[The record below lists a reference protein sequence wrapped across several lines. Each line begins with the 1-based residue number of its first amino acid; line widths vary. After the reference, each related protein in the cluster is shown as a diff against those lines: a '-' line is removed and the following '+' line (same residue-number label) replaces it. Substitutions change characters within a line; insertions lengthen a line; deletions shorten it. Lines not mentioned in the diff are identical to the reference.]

1 MWLLALMALADSVHA
16 FPLVLAR
23 AESLQVTMA
32 GAGGAVPVVLIP
44 GLFGS
49 AFAYRNVIPLLT
61 AAGLRA
67 IVVEPLGVG
76 GSGRPARADYSLTA
90 QADRV
95 AAALDALGV
104 TRAIVVAHSTGAS
117 IAYRLA
123 YRRGDLVRGVVS
135 LEGGP
140 VEAAATPGLR
150 RAMQLAPWIKLFGG
164 VRLIRRKIHKNLIA
178 ASGDTSWV
186 SDSVVAGYT
195 GGAARD
201 LDGTLKAYLAMA
213 RAREREPLRPHL
225 AEITCPVALLVGGA
239 PHDGGP
245 RPAELALLAGSLRAL
260 TVDTVPGAGHF
271 VYEERPDA
279 VVAAIARFGPA
290 AALSAAHATEGGKP

>member
-1 MWLLALMALADSVHA
+1 MWLLALMALADSVHG

-23 AESLQVTMA
+23 AESLQVTVSGA
-32 GAGGAVPVVLIP
+32 GAAVPVVLIP

-61 AAGLRA
+61 AAGFRA
-67 IVVEPLGVG
+67 IVV
-76 GSGRPARADYSLTA
+76 
-90 QADRV
+90 
-95 AAALDALGV
+95 DALGV
-104 TRAIVVAHSTGAS
+104 TRAIVVAQSTGAS

-201 LDGTLKAYLAMA
+201 LDGTLKAFLAMA
-213 RAREREPLRPHL
+213 QAREREPLRPHL
-225 AEITCPVALLVGGA
+225 AEITCPVALLVGSA

-245 RPAELALLAGSLRAL
+245 RPAE
-260 TVDTVPGAGHF
+260 
-271 VYEERPDA
+271 
-279 VVAAIARFGPA
+279 
-290 AALSAAHATEGGKP
+290 